1 VQEKRRHFR
10 KRISSALE
18 FQVGDGPRLPGVCH
32 DLSFGGMHI
41 QADATPPFAAQIVV
55 HIRLKGMS
63 ANAALPGF
71 VRWVKPGAIGVQ
83 FGSLGARETYAITEM
98 LSGD

>member
-18 FQVGDGPRLPGVCH
+18 FQVGDGPKLPGVCH
-32 DLSFGGMHI
+32 DLSLGGMHI
-41 QADATPPFAAQIVV
+41 QAQATAPFGAPVTVYFQF
-55 HIRLKGMS
+55 KGTS
-63 ANAALPGF
+63 GPSALPGL

-83 FGSLGARETYAITEM
+83 FGSLGARETYAITE
-98 LSGD
+98 LLASD